1 MGLVF
6 RPHMEEVLIGKIKSC
21 SKEGVHVSLEFFDDI
36 LIPAESLQHPS
47 RFDEAESVWVWEYPT
62 EDDDHHDLFMD
73 PGEQVRLRVT
83 AERFVDTGP
92 TKPRLAEGDAGT
104 GIQDEPKLAP

>member
-1 MGLVF
+1 MILSKLENHSFFLVNKNTPLFSRNFKDGFEGDGASHTKVRFRMLVF

-47 RFDEAESVWVWEYPT
+47 RFDETESVWVWEYPL
-62 EDDDHHDLFMD
+62 EV
-73 PGEQVRLRVT
+73 GKIC
-83 AERFVDTGP
+83 A
-92 TKPRLAEGDAGT
+92 
-104 GIQDEPKLAP
+104 